1 MPNQVN
7 DKNEDDNGDA
17 HDVREECTACP
28 IRLGDL
34 QIVMAVLTGFGVAPF
49 SLCLYTQEKRM
60 LEYVAMGDHATAVAF
75 LLAATPERSARYYR
89 DALCTLAL
97 AVSHHHHAL

>member
-1 MPNQVN
+1 MWP
-7 DKNEDDNGDA
+7 DA
-17 HDVREECTACP
+17 LV
-28 IRLGDL
+28 
-34 QIVMAVLTGFGVAPF
+34 
-49 SLCLYTQEKRM
+49 QEKRM

-97 AVSHHHHAL
+97 AVRPWPWHFEIL

>member
-1 MPNQVN
+1 
-7 DKNEDDNGDA
+7 
-17 HDVREECTACP
+17 
-28 IRLGDL
+28 
-34 QIVMAVLTGFGVAPF
+34 
-49 SLCLYTQEKRM
+49 M

-97 AVSHHHHAL
+97 AVSGHEYASELCSGAQHAQACNVARQTIFTGLCLGHLQCC

>member
-1 MPNQVN
+1 
-7 DKNEDDNGDA
+7 
-17 HDVREECTACP
+17 
-28 IRLGDL
+28 
-34 QIVMAVLTGFGVAPF
+34 
-49 SLCLYTQEKRM
+49 M

-97 AVSHHHHAL
+97 AVSHHHHAFKSCSGVQEAQSCYVASWKCFMGLPVWDLHCWSMPDTGAM

>member
-1 MPNQVN
+1 
-7 DKNEDDNGDA
+7 
-17 HDVREECTACP
+17 
-28 IRLGDL
+28 
-34 QIVMAVLTGFGVAPF
+34 
-49 SLCLYTQEKRM
+49 M

-97 AVSHHHHAL
+97 AVSHPHVARRLRSVGSQQRFVHAKQKACMILPVWPLHYLSTSHSLDC